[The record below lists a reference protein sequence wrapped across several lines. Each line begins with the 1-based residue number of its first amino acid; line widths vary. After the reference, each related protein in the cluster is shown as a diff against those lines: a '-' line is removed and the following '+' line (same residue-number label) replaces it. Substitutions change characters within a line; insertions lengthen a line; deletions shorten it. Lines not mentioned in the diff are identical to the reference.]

1 MLNKIGLQIVTGIFL
16 VMFYMKS
23 ITQIDYLC
31 LLGFPFFFTLKKNKE
46 INIYN
51 IYSFI
56 FLLVLAAC
64 SLIITAIPFIIALLG
79 SLFFLI
85 QPLAL
90 FFNNPKFYS
99 FFYDLVKIFD
109 YYQINNYL
117 YQFYKFFIEHKNYK
131 IHVIILNLFIILYI
145 FTSRYYFINKNI
157 PLYFYLFLFVGFF
170 CLYLRFAVIFYVYIN
185 NCILYFEN
193 EPNPDQN
200 TFLKIN
206 YKSHNSSTY
215 HPIPPEKFTFF
226 KRIGLL
232 TAVITCGAACG
243 TLYYTAEQARYA
255 AEQARYA
262 AEQARYAAEQ
272 AQHAAEQ
279 NVQIQQQNDLE
290 AFSQNLI
297 TKEQFCEY
305 QPRYCTKTNVQ
316 ELAEKMAASK
326 KAGMLGIKSTSN
338 T

>member
-1 MLNKIGLQIVTGIFL
+1 MLSSISLQIITGTFL

-31 LLGFPFFFTLKKNKE
+31 PLGFPFFFFIKKNRE
-46 INIYN
+46 INVYN
-51 IYSFI
+51 VYSFI
-56 FLLVLAAC
+56 FLIILASC
-64 SLIITAIPFIIALLG
+64 SLIIPAIPFIIALLG

-90 FFNNPKFYS
+90 FFNNKKFYS
-99 FFYDLVKIFD
+99 FFYNIVKIFD

-145 FTSRYYFINKNI
+145 FTSRYYFINKTM
-157 PLYFYLFLFVGFF
+157 PLYFYFFLFIGFF
-170 CLYLRFAVIFYVYIN
+170 CLYLRFAVILYVYIN

-193 EPNPDQN
+193 EPNTDQN
-200 TFLKIN
+200 TFFKIN
-206 YKSHNSSTY
+206 YKSNNSSTY
-215 HPIPPEKFTFF
+215 YPIPPEKFTFF

-255 AEQARYA
+255 AD
-262 AEQARYAAEQ
+262 QARYAAEQ

-326 KAGMLGIKSTSN
+326 KAGMPGIKSTSN